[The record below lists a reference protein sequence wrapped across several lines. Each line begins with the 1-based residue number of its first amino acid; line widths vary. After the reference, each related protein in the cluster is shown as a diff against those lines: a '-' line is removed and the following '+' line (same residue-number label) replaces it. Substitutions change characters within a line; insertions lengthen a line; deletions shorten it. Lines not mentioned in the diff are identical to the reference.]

1 MNNLI
6 RFKSRHDLDSVLRER
21 TRISDSPT
29 LMDVLA
35 GAWPTGWTPQA
46 DVTATEDAYI
56 VLLDL
61 PGLSKDDVE
70 ITIQDRSLRVEGE
83 RKSPQADDT
92 DTFTRRERATG
103 HFQRHFVLPKSIK
116 ANAVKATFDRGVLRI
131 QIPITDDHKARKVTI
146 Q

>member
-6 RFKSRHDLDSVLRER
+6 RFKSRHDLDSLLRER
-21 TRISDSPT
+21 ACISDGPS
-29 LMDVLA
+29 LMDLLA
-35 GAWPTGWTPQA
+35 GNWPTGWTPQA

-61 PGLSKDDVE
+61 PGLDKDDVD

-83 RKSPQADDT
+83 RKTPQVEDT
-92 DTFTRRERATG
+92 DTFTRRERASG
-103 HFQRHFVLPKSIK
+103 RFQRPFVLPNSTE
-116 ANAVKATFDRGVLRI
+116 ADAVKATFDRGVLRI
-131 QIPITDDHKARKVTI
+131 QLPITDDHKARRIAI